1 MDADAVKPNSP
12 RVPLAEPVPP
22 TKPLVQP
29 PPPTEQQRKAIA
41 ARDVSVALSA
51 GAGCGKTF
59 VLTERF
65 LSHLDPGCANPARLG
80 QLVAITFT
88 ERAAREMRD
97 RIREKCRN
105 RLIECPEGEV
115 GHWLELLRELD
126 TARISTIHSFCGSF
140 LRGHAVEAGLDP
152 RFRVLEQAQADIL
165 VNELIDDQLRDK
177 LAEQDGT
184 VIDLTVLYGLRGLR
198 EMIAQLLAR
207 RQEIDWPLWRT
218 ITAGELTAKWQ
229 DYFRSKA
236 LPRMLLLIA
245 GSPEAKTVLEIAG
258 QNPSSHPVMKEHLAY
273 LLDNLPKLAE
283 CADLP
288 TALAELR
295 KATMIRGAGTKK
307 HWSSEELY
315 ERYCEAVKTLREAI
329 DDFADRISFDPEAA
343 LPAADIGLNL
353 LLLADGVNQAY
364 DAEKQ
369 DLGVLDFNDLLI
381 HAKKLLTDPRSN
393 LLRKHWAANLK
404 LLLVDEFQD
413 TDPLQVELVMA
424 LCDNEVERGK
434 LFFVGDFKQSIYR
447 FRGAD
452 PGVFRRLREKIPP
465 EGRLPLSLNFRS
477 QPAILDFVNA
487 LFREDFQD
495 YEPLRA
501 EKTQIGPVP
510 AVEFLWAAEADS
522 VEENNPLSLRER
534 ARMRAVNLTEIT
546 DSDPSGSLPSDPLSM
561 AQASFLKG
569 ADEESARDQTPAERR
584 RRREADWIARRIRF
598 MLDSGEKI
606 VWDHDASKA
615 GDPATRPVR
624 PGDVALLFRAL
635 TDVEYYEEAL
645 RRYGIDYYLVGGH
658 AFYAQQEVFDLLN
671 LLRALES
678 PCDQLSLLG
687 VLRSPFFNLLDET
700 IFWLARHPDGLFA
713 GLFSESP
720 PSEIEKGQKI
730 RVVFAAKT
738 LGVLRAMKDRV
749 PIARLITEAIDR
761 TAYDAVLLAE
771 FLGER
776 KLANLYK
783 LIEQARSFDQ
793 SGIFTLSDFITQ
805 LAEFVARQPDEP
817 LAATQSETMD
827 VVRLMTI
834 HQAKGLE
841 FPVVIVPDIARPQR
855 GPGASAVFTPELGP
869 MVKDDESTV
878 GYHLFSLAEREEAE
892 AEIVRLLYVACTRAA
907 DYLVLSS
914 GLDKPGEIK
923 GPWMELLSRRFD
935 LCTGMPLEAD
945 APEQLVKVTLSRP
958 PLKSEPSEA
967 AGRQSL
973 KRILEKAEKKA
984 EKGEGR
990 LPKYL
995 EPVAADQT
1003 ARRQF
1008 SFSRLKGTLHE
1019 RSADKIV
1026 GMEELEDLSEPALD
1040 PLGVGTLVHA
1050 VMEEIDFAKPGDFLG
1065 IIRRHALL
1073 HLAQAEDD
1081 LDAPI
1086 DMIGRFLASP
1096 RAAQIAS
1103 AAEVHRELEFLL
1115 AWPPENPRSG
1125 GRYLQGFIDCLY
1137 RDPAGVWR
1145 IIDYKTNNISA
1156 QTLEQEGAKYEMQ
1169 MLLYA
1174 LAAEKILK
1182 QPPSELV
1189 LCFLRPGLE
1198 YHFDWNDAARRRV
1211 VEMVNRCLP

>member
-12 RVPLAEPVPP
+12 LL
-22 TKPLVQP
+22 TD
-29 PPPTEQQRKAIA
+29 QQRKAIA
-41 ARDVSVALSA
+41 ARGVSVALSA

-65 LSHLDPGCANPARLG
+65 LSHLDPGRANPARLG

-97 RIREKCRN
+97 RIREKCRD
-105 RLIECPEGEV
+105 RLIKCPEGEV
-115 GHWLELLRELD
+115 EHWLALLRELD
-126 TARISTIHSFCGSF
+126 TARISTIHSFCGSL
-140 LRGHAVEAGLDP
+140 LRSHAVEAGLDP
-152 RFRVLEQAQADIL
+152 RFRVLEQAQADTL
-165 VNELIDDQLRDK
+165 LNELIDDQLRDK
-177 LAEQDGT
+177 LAVPDEA
-184 VIDLTVLYGLRGLR
+184 ILDLTVLYGLRGLG
-198 EMIAQLLAR
+198 EMIAELLAR
-207 RQEIDWPLWRT
+207 RQEIDWTHWRT

-236 LPRMLLLIA
+236 LPRMLRLIA
-245 GSPEAKTVLEIAG
+245 DSPEAKIVLEIAD

-283 CADLP
+283 FADLP
-288 TALAELR
+288 FALAELR

-307 HWSSEELY
+307 HWSSEGLY
-315 ERYCEAVKTLREAI
+315 ERYCKAVKALRETI

-343 LPAADIGLNL
+343 LPAAEIGLQL
-353 LLLADGVNQAY
+353 LNLADGVNQAY
-364 DAEKQ
+364 ENKKQ

-381 HAKKLLTDPRSN
+381 HAKRLLVGPRSS
-393 LLRKHWAANLK
+393 LLRKNWAAHLQ

-424 LCDNEVERGK
+424 LCDNEVGGGK

-465 EGRLPLSLNFRS
+465 RGQLPLSLNFRS

-487 LFREDFQD
+487 LFGEEFQD
-495 YEPLRA
+495 YEPLCA
-501 EKTQIGPVP
+501 DKPQVSPTP
-510 AVEFLWAAEADS
+510 AVEFLWAAEA
-522 VEENNPLSLRER
+522 ENGPLSLRER
-534 ARMRAVNLTEIT
+534 ARVRAVDPTKT
-546 DSDPSGSLPSDPLSM
+546 ADSDPSDSLPSDPLSI
-561 AQASFLKG
+561 AQASFLKT
-569 ADEESARDQTPAERR
+569 ADEESGRDQTPAERR
-584 RRREADWIARRIRF
+584 RRREADWIARRIRS

-606 VWDHDASKA
+606 VWDQEASKE
-615 GDPATRPVR
+615 GKPATRAVR
-624 PGDVALLFRAL
+624 PGDITLLFRAL

-645 RRYGIDYYLVGGH
+645 RRHGIDYYLVGGH

-678 PCDQLSLLG
+678 PCDELSLLG
-687 VLRSPFFNLLDET
+687 LLRSPFFNLLDET

-720 PSEIEKGQKI
+720 PAEIEKEQKK
-730 RVVFAAKT
+730 RVEFAAKT
-738 LGVLRAMKDRV
+738 LGDLRAMKDRV
-749 PIARLITEAIDR
+749 PIAGLITEAIDR

-783 LIEQARSFDQ
+783 LIEQARNFDQ

-841 FPVVIVPDIARPQR
+841 FPVVIVPDIGRMQR
-855 GPGASAVFTPELGP
+855 GPGASAAFTSELGP

-935 LCTGMPLEAD
+935 IISGQRVQAD
-945 APEQLVKVTLSRP
+945 SPDQLVKVTISRP
-958 PLKSEPSEA
+958 VLQSEPA
-967 AGRQSL
+967 DTTGRQSL
-973 KRILEKAEKKA
+973 KKILEKAEKKA
-984 EKGEGR
+984 EKGKGR

-995 EPVAADQT
+995 APVVADRA

-1019 RSADKIV
+1019 RSAEKII
-1026 GMEELEDLSEPALD
+1026 GMEEIEKFSEPALD

-1050 VMEEIDFAKPGDFLG
+1050 AMEEIDFANPGDFAG
-1065 IIRRHALL
+1065 IIRRHALV
-1073 HLAQAEDD
+1073 HLAQAEVEVDK
-1081 LDAPI
+1081 AI

-1115 AWPPENPRSG
+1115 AWPSENPRPG

-1137 RDPAGVWR
+1137 RDPAGGWR
-1145 IIDYKTNNISA
+1145 IIDYKTNNITA
-1156 QTLEQEGAKYEMQ
+1156 QTLEQEAAKYEMQ
-1169 MLLYA
+1169 MLIYA

-1182 QPPSELV
+1182 QPPVELA

-1198 YHFDWNDAARRRV
+1198 YHFDWNDAARKRV
-1211 VEMVNRCLP
+1211 VEMVDRCLP